1 MMEILRRLEKEGI
14 EGQELGEEDCGGS
27 LEERL
32 AGLDLGR
39 VVWQHPVICVCKY
52 SSVD

>member
-14 EGQELGEEDCGGS
+14 EGQELGEDS
-27 LEERL
+27 TLEERL

-39 VVWQHPVICVCKY
+39 VVWQHPVICVWKCC
-52 SSVD
+52 SVD